1 MIPLLFYD
9 NFWPDPNLFAGS
21 RRFDRIR
28 IRIRQKGL
36 DPTGI
41 RCGKYHVNIFG
52 KYLNEKLPP
61 NTVGYR

>member
-21 RRFDRIR
+21 RRFDQ

-41 RCGKYHVNIFG
+41 RCGKYHVNIFC
-52 KYLNEKLPP
+52 KYLN
-61 NTVGYR
+61 